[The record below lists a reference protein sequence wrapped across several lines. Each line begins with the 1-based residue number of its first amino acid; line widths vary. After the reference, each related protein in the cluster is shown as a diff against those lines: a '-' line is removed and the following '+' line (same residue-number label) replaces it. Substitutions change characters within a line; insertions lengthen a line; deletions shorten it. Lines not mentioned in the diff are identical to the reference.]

1 MLKIL
6 SRRKDNRLQFGRPGI
21 ETVLQHLSSLANK
34 QIAAEAANIILNV
47 CYERDSVALVVQC
60 SGIPSLVMCLHD
72 SNADLQANAAG
83 AIQSICFQVEQK
95 RHAHRLVPNMLLLEA
110 LQQGVNQQ
118 QHSLTQCLTAYA
130 VHHSGTRPAC
140 HQRSRCSCS
149 PDQVAGLSTCESAQP
164 CSGCL
169 AQPVIRLYIYTKD

>member
-21 ETVLQHLSSLANK
+21 ETVLQHLSSLADK

-60 SGIPSLVMCLHD
+60 SGIPSLVKCLHD

-95 RHAHRLVPNMLLLEA
+95 LTTQTTVLLVLLH
-110 LQQGVNQQ
+110 
-118 QHSLTQCLTAYA
+118 QH
-130 VHHSGTRPAC
+130 
-140 HQRSRCSCS
+140 CSK
-149 PDQVAGLSTCESAQP
+149 A
-164 CSGCL
+164 
-169 AQPVIRLYIYTKD
+169 